1 MKLFRYQA
9 IKFTLGKL
17 LLIANVVIL
26 AQLIATNAHNVG
38 ISKQATTL
46 SRQHNEL
53 NRISN
58 VVVED
63 HNGYSHASDVDAAV
77 SPALYED
84 EDVALFRSNATSSR
98 NKSRTY
104 TNRFAVRIKRNADP
118 DVIAN
123 ELGFTNMGRIG
134 SLDNYYLFIG
144 HHISKRSLDLHD
156 DSHSDFSQHEHVDWY
171 EQQHVRRR
179 VKRDLILDMPS
190 ARPINGSSAHQL
202 KSRTVK
208 YSDPLFEK
216 QWYFNNGARGGYDM
230 NVAGVWKMGITGKGV
245 VLTILDDGVQADH
258 PDLMRNYDK
267 KASYDINSGDD
278 NPTPQDNGE
287 NKHGTRC
294 AGEIAA
300 EAGNE
305 YCGVGVAYNS
315 GIGGVRMLDGTVTD
329 EVEATALSL
338 NPNHIDVYSASWG
351 PDDNGKTV
359 DGPGHLAAAA
369 FVAGVR
375 NGRKGRGSIFVWA
388 SGNGGKKQDNCNCDG
403 YTNSIYTLS
412 ISSAT
417 QRGQKPW
424 YLEECS
430 STLATTYSS
439 GTPTKDE
446 NIVTA
451 DQSNEYADALREN
464 RKPDPAKF
472 CTQVHTG
479 TSASAPIAAGIV
491 ALALEANP
499 ELTWRDMQHL
509 VVQTSRYEPLR
520 HESGW
525 VPNAVG
531 RHVSHKFGYGLM
543 DAEAMVKL
551 AMRWKTTPPQVICR
565 TSVDN
570 KERLIQDDLIVT
582 MNTSACAGT
591 DSAVNYLEHVQARIS
606 LKFQPRGNLRIT
618 LISPSGTPSH
628 LLMSRPRDLDED
640 TFDKWPFMTVHFW
653 GEKPQGTWKII
664 IRNENRRR
672 IADQQG
678 TLYSWS
684 LVFYGTTTPPQDNV
698 PLNNVTSQ
706 QQQQQPGRILP
717 RRTYDQSSFNMHDDA
732 IVSNDMSVAEADAH
746 LLSLHGK
753 LLNSD
758 GTKPTLGW
766 RAFGAPTWLVS
777 LAVVSSI
784 FVITVLVFAAVV
796 SIVRMGSKVA
806 GNIELRLRTSPG
818 SSNGRTR
825 GTQQGNGSS
834 SAAARASTSSASYT
848 KLESETNLDC

>member
-1 MKLFRYQA
+1 MKFISSDQILGNLIFIQLV
-9 IKFTLGKL
+9 IKLCLCNHIGEESSSTK
-17 LLIANVVIL
+17 IKNDDNYY
-26 AQLIATNAHNVG
+26 TSKNYSAHNQLAVAAAAADSNNYHKG
-38 ISKQATTL
+38 LSYNDPYLLPETSHSK
-46 SRQHNEL
+46 ND
-53 NRISN
+53 RI
-58 VVVED
+58 
-63 HNGYSHASDVDAAV
+63 
-77 SPALYED
+77 
-84 EDVALFRSNATSSR
+84 
-98 NKSRTY
+98 Y
-104 TNRFAVRIKRNADP
+104 TNRFAVRIKPGVDADQ
-118 DVIAN
+118 VAR
-123 ELGFTNMGRIG
+123 ELGYTNMGRIG
-134 SLDNYYLFIG
+134 SLENYYLFIG
-144 HHISKRSLDLHD
+144 HHVHKRSIEPHATRHFEDHD
-156 DSHSDFSQHEHVDWY
+156 HVTWH
-171 EQQHVRRR
+171 EQQRVRRR
-179 VKRDLILDMPS
+179 TKRDLILDLPS
-190 ARPINGSSAHQL
+190 VSPSITPQKVL
-202 KSRTVK
+202 KF
-208 YSDPLFEK
+208 SDPLYDK
-216 QWYFNNGARGGYDM
+216 QWYFNRGARGGHDM
-230 NVAGVWKMGITGKGV
+230 NVAAVWKMGITGKNV

-258 PDLMRNYDK
+258 PDLIRNYDK

-305 YCGVGVAYNS
+305 YCGVGVAYNAS
-315 GIGGVRMLDGTVTD
+315 IGGVRMLDGTVTD
-329 EVEATALSL
+329 DVEAQALGL

-359 DGPGHLAAAA
+359 DGPGHLAAQA
-369 FVAGVR
+369 FVNGVR

-388 SGNGGKKQDNCNCDG
+388 SGNGGKKFDNCNCDG

-451 DQSNEYADALREN
+451 DQSNEYADAIKEG
-464 RKPDPAKF
+464 RKPSAAKF

-509 VVQTSRYEPLR
+509 VVQSSRYEPLK

-525 VPNAVG
+525 TLNAVG
-531 RHVSHKFGYGLM
+531 RWVSHKFGYGLM
-543 DAEAMVKL
+543 DAEAMVKSSL
-551 AMRWKTTPPQVICR
+551 RWKQTPPQVICR
-565 TSVDN
+565 TPIDT
-570 KERLIQDDLIVT
+570 KERLIQEDLVVT
-582 MNTSACAGT
+582 MDTNACAGT
-591 DSAVNYLEHVQARIS
+591 DNAVNYLEHVQARIS

-628 LLMSRPRDLDED
+628 LLMSRPRDTDED

-653 GEKPQGTWKII
+653 GEKPQGTWKIV

-698 PLNNVTSQ
+698 HKNNIPQT
-706 QQQQQPGRILP
+706 GRVLP
-717 RRTYDQSSFNMHDDA
+717 RRTYDQTTYNSRDDA
-732 IVSNDMSVAEADAH
+732 NTELASANEANH
-746 LLSLHGK
+746 NNLLGDTHSLKGDSLTHYRIGK
-753 LLNSD
+753 HEASRQPPD
-758 GTKPTLGW
+758 WVPIWMVPVG
-766 RAFGAPTWLVS
+766 
-777 LAVVSSI
+777 VVMSI
-784 FVITVLVFAAVV
+784 FAIIILIFATLVTVI
-796 SIVRMGSKVA
+796 RMGSKVA
-806 GNIELRLRTSPG
+806 GSVEFRLRPSRHQNTSK
-818 SSNGRTR
+818 SSTNS
-825 GTQQGNGSS
+825 N
-834 SAAARASTSSASYT
+834 ASYS
-848 KLESETNLDC
+848 KLQESDINLDC

>member
-1 MKLFRYQA
+1 MKLSKQA
-9 IKFTLGKL
+9 IKLILGNL
-17 LLIANVVIL
+17 ISINLLIELCLCNI
-26 AQLIATNAHNVG
+26 IGDESSSNNF
-38 ISKQATTL
+38 IDNDIRYNNYNENL
-46 SRQHNEL
+46 SN
-53 NRISN
+53 
-58 VVVED
+58 
-63 HNGYSHASDVDAAV
+63 
-77 SPALYED
+77 
-84 EDVALFRSNATSSR
+84 
-98 NKSRTY
+98 SRTY
-104 TNRFAVRIKRNADP
+104 TNRFAVRIKHNANP
-118 DVIAN
+118 D
-123 ELGFTNMGRIG
+123 ELAKKLGYSNMGRIG
-134 SLDNYYLFIG
+134 SLEDYYLFIG
-144 HHISKRSLDLHD
+144 HHIAKRSV
-156 DSHSDFSQHEHVDWY
+156 DSHGESHQSLSEHEHIEWF
-171 EQQHVRRR
+171 EQQHVKRR
-179 VKRDLILDMPS
+179 VKRDLILDLPS
-190 ARPINGSSAHQL
+190 ASPTTITQKTL
-202 KSRTVK
+202 KF
-208 YSDPLFEK
+208 SDPLFDK
-216 QWYFNNGARGGYDM
+216 QWYFNRGARGNYDM
-230 NVAGVWKMGITGKGV
+230 NVANVWKMNITGKNV

-258 PDLMRNYDK
+258 PDLIRNYDR
-267 KASYDINSGDD
+267 KASYDINGGDD

-305 YCGVGVAYNS
+305 FCGVGVAYNAS
-315 GIGGVRMLDGTVTD
+315 IGGVRMLDGTVTD
-329 EVEATALSL
+329 DVEAQALGL
-338 NPNHIDVYSASWG
+338 NPDHIDVYSASWG

-359 DGPGHLAAAA
+359 DGPGHLAAQA
-369 FVAGVR
+369 FVNGVR

-388 SGNGGKKQDNCNCDG
+388 SGNGGRKQDNCNCDG

-451 DQSNEYADALREN
+451 DQSNEYADAQKEG
-464 RKPDPAKF
+464 RKPNPAKF

-499 ELTWRDMQHL
+499 ELTWRDMQHI

-531 RHVSHKFGYGLM
+531 RYVSHKFGYGLM
-543 DAEAMVKL
+543 DAEAMVKT
-551 AMRWKTTPPQVICR
+551 AMRWRTTPPQVICR
-565 TSVDN
+565 TAVDN

-582 MNTSACAGT
+582 MNTSACAGA
-591 DSAVNYLEHVQARIS
+591 DNAVNYLEHVQARIS

-628 LLMSRPRDLDED
+628 LLMSRPRDSDED

-653 GEKPQGTWKII
+653 GERPQGTWRII

-684 LVFYGTTTPPQDNV
+684 LVFFGTTAPPQDFI
-698 PLNNVTSQ
+698 PLGINNQ
-706 QQQQQPGRILP
+706 AGRVLP
-717 RRTYDQSSFNMHDDA
+717 RRTYDQSTFNNHDDLVNTNNNEA
-732 IVSNDMSVAEADAH
+732 KSTNINRLDWTPAWMVPISV
-746 LLSLHGK
+746 
-753 LLNSD
+753 
-758 GTKPTLGW
+758 
-766 RAFGAPTWLVS
+766 VM
-777 LAVVSSI
+777 SI
-784 FVITVLVFAAVV
+784 FVITILVFVTVV
-796 SIVRMGSKVA
+796 SLLRMGSKIL
-806 GNIELRLRTSPG
+806 GNIELRFRPKNH
-818 SSNGRTR
+818 SSK
-825 GTQQGNGSS
+825 SS
-834 SAAARASTSSASYT
+834 SSTASYS
-848 KLESETNLDC
+848 KLESEVNLEC

>member
-1 MKLFRYQA
+1 MKLSKKA
-9 IKFTLGKL
+9 ITF
-17 LLIANVVIL
+17 I
-26 AQLIATNAHNVG
+26 VG
-38 ISKQATTL
+38 NFLSISL
-46 SRQHNEL
+46 
-53 NRISN
+53 
-58 VVVED
+58 VVELCLCNIIGD
-63 HNGYSHASDVDAAV
+63 ESSSNKNNNIENNYYRPSNRNDNDNYNLSQYDDSFSSNYNKKQNG
-77 SPALYED
+77 
-84 EDVALFRSNATSSR
+84 RI
-98 NKSRTY
+98 Y
-104 TNRFAVRIKRNADP
+104 TNRFAVRIKRDSNP
-118 DVIAN
+118 DKVAK
-123 ELGFTNMGRIG
+123 ELGYTNMGRIG
-134 SLDNYYLFIG
+134 SLEDYYLFIG
-144 HHISKRSLDLHD
+144 HHVSKRSIEPHGT
-156 DSHSDFSQHEHVDWY
+156 SHFDKHEHILWS
-171 EQQHVRRR
+171 EQQHVKKR
-179 VKRDLILDMPS
+179 VKRDLILDLPS
-190 ARPINGSSAHQL
+190 ASPALTSQKVL
-202 KSRTVK
+202 KF
-208 YSDPLFEK
+208 SDPLFEK
-216 QWYFNNGARGGYDM
+216 QWYFNRGARGGYDM
-230 NVAGVWKMGITGKGV
+230 NVAAVWKMGITGKNV

-258 PDLMRNYDK
+258 PDLIRNYDTR
-267 KASYDINSGDD
+267 ASYDINSGDD

-305 YCGVGVAYNS
+305 YCGVGVAYNAS
-315 GIGGVRMLDGTVTD
+315 IGGVRMLDGTVTD
-329 EVEATALSL
+329 DVEAQALGL

-359 DGPGHLAAAA
+359 DGPGHLAAQA
-369 FVAGVR
+369 FVNGVQ

-417 QRGQKPW
+417 QRGHKPW

-451 DQSNEYADALREN
+451 DQSNEYADALKEG
-464 RKPDPAKF
+464 RKPNPAKF

-499 ELTWRDMQHL
+499 ELTWRDMQHI

-525 VPNAVG
+525 IQNAVG
-531 RHVSHKFGYGLM
+531 RYVSHKFGYGLM
-543 DAEAMVKL
+543 DAEAMVKTAL
-551 AMRWKTTPPQVICR
+551 RWKQTPPQVVCR
-565 TSVDN
+565 TTVDN
-570 KERLIQDDLIVT
+570 KERLIQEDLIVT

-591 DSAVNYLEHVQARIS
+591 DNAVNYLEHVQARIS

-628 LLMSRPRDLDED
+628 LLMSRPRDSDED

-653 GEKPQGTWKII
+653 GEKPQGTWKIV

-684 LVFYGTTTPPQDNV
+684 LVFYGTTAPPQDV
-698 PLNNVTSQ
+698 IHLNNISQ
-706 QQQQQPGRILP
+706 TGRILP
-717 RRTYDQSSFNMHDDA
+717 RRTYDQATFNKDDITANVSGDNIGGSDSSFNDLSES
-732 IVSNDMSVAEADAH
+732 SNSLYHGDFKQKSGSNINPPVLNADNRFKSGA
-746 LLSLHGK
+746 S
-753 LLNSD
+753 SPD
-758 GTKPTLGW
+758 WVPGW
-766 RAFGAPTWLVS
+766 MIPIG
-777 LAVVSSI
+777 VVMSI
-784 FVITVLVFAAVV
+784 FVITVLVFATVT
-796 SIVRMGSKVA
+796 SLIRMGSKVA
-806 GNIELRLRTSPG
+806 GSIELNFRSRRNVK
-818 SSNGRTR
+818 SN
-825 GTQQGNGSS
+825 
-834 SAAARASTSSASYT
+834 ASYT
-848 KLESETNLDC
+848 RLQVSDNNLDC